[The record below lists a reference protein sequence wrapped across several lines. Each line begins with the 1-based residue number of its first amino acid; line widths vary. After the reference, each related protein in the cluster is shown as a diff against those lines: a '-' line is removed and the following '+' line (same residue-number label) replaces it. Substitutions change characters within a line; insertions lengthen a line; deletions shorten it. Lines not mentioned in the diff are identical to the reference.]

1 MTTNTPANIHHSTDP
16 KKYISDYWRER
27 ADDFAKLRRE
37 ELSSNKYLLW
47 QQEISAHLPIGKSLR
62 ILDIGCGAG
71 FFSILLAQMGHT
83 VTGIDITPAM
93 IADAK
98 ILSQSC
104 HCSISFEV
112 MDAEQLTFAAA
123 SFDVV
128 IARNVT
134 WNLPDPQL
142 AYSEWLR
149 VLRPCGL
156 LMNYDAEYARDH
168 HRPLPAR
175 NAHASVS
182 SELLERC
189 HNIYHMLDISVCDR
203 PAWDEAALLKAG
215 ARSVSVDRSVGSRIY
230 PQEDDFYI
238 PAPMFGIFATK

>member
-1 MTTNTPANIHHSTDP
+1 MTTNTPANIHHSNDP
-16 KKYISDYWRER
+16 KKYISDYWRDR
-27 ADDFAKLRRE
+27 ANNFAKLRQE
-37 ELSSNKYLLW
+37 ELSSEKHQLW
-47 QQEISAHLPIGKSLR
+47 QQEISAHLPSGKSLN

-93 IADAK
+93 IADAQK
-98 ILSQSC
+98 LGQAYQ
-104 HCSISFEV
+104 CSISFEV
-112 MDAEQLTFAAA
+112 MDAEHLTFADA

-134 WNLPDPQL
+134 WNLPNPQL

-168 HRPLPAR
+168 HRPLPVR

-182 SELLERC
+182 DELLERC

-215 ARSVSVDRSVGSRIY
+215 ARSVSIDKSVGSRIY
-230 PQEDDFYI
+230 PHEDDFYI

>member
-16 KKYISDYWRER
+16 KKYISDYWRDR
-27 ADDFAKLRRE
+27 ADSFAKLREE
-37 ELSSNKYLLW
+37 ELSSEKYRLW
-47 QQEISAHLPIGKSLR
+47 QQEISTHLPSGKSLR

-83 VTGIDITPAM
+83 VRGIDITPAM
-93 IADAK
+93 ITDAK
-98 ILSQSC
+98 KLGEAYK
-104 HCSISFEV
+104 CSISFEV
-112 MDAEQLTFAAA
+112 MDAEQLTFADA

-134 WNLPDPQL
+134 WNLPNPQL

-168 HRPLPAR
+168 HRPLPVR
-175 NAHASVS
+175 NAHAGVS
-182 SELLERC
+182 DELLERC

-203 PAWDEAALLKAG
+203 PAWDETALLNAG
-215 ARSVSVDRSVGSRIY
+215 ARSVSIDKSVSSRIY
-230 PQEDDFYI
+230 PHEDDFYI